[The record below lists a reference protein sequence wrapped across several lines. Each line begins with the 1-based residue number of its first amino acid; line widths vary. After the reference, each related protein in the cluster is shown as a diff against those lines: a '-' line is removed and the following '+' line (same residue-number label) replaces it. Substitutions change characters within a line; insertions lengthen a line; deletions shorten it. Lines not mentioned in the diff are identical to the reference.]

1 MGGIDKKL
9 ERGQTVRVEVLDSGI
24 AIITVLPAH
33 EDGLKVIEVGCDY
46 VVINDSSAGTKTRI
60 PVHCIKT
67 IVTAQGQA
75 QNAA

>member
-33 EDGLKVIEVGCDY
+33 EDGLKVVEVGCDY
-46 VVINDSSAGTKTRI
+46 VVINDSSAATKTRI

-67 IVTAQGQA
+67 IITAEAQA

>member
-9 ERGQTVRVEVLDSGI
+9 ERGQTVRLEVLDSGI

-33 EDGLKVIEVGCDY
+33 EDGLKVLEVGCDY
-46 VVINDSSAGTKTRI
+46 VVINDSSASTKTRI

-67 IVTAQGQA
+67 IVTAEAQA
-75 QNAA
+75 QSAA

>member
-9 ERGQTVRVEVLDSGI
+9 ERGQTVRLEVLDSGI
-24 AIITVLPAH
+24 AIITVLPAGQ
-33 EDGLKVIEVGCDY
+33 DGLKVIEVGCDY
-46 VVINDSSAGTKTRI
+46 VLLNDSNEGTKTRI

-67 IVTAQGQA
+67 IVSAEAQA